1 MLLVFHSIAYLVAL
15 EGLLMSLCGIV
26 SWYPLG
32 DPSAAWQPLL
42 LCGLGTLL
50 FAAILWAVTPLRK
63 GRREITRRD
72 GIAIVAFGWLLAC
85 LLGALP
91 FLFSKTITSYAAAF
105 FEASSGL
112 TTTGSTVL
120 AHPEDVARGIL
131 LWRATT
137 HLLGGIGVLVLLVA
151 ILPLAGAGGSQIVRA
166 EAPSSGDRIEPRMTS
181 SAKVLWGTY
190 LLLTAFLIIAL
201 RIAGM
206 GIFDAICH
214 AFAAISTGGFSTH
227 AESIEFFHSRTI
239 DIILTVFMLLGA
251 LNFSH
256 HYRVLRGDGLPHL
269 RHRETL
275 FFLGTLATA
284 ILLLTLFLRLFSP
297 AYADA
302 SILHTLRHTAFNA
315 ISVASTTGFANTD
328 YGTWP
333 AIAQYLLLL
342 LFLIGG
348 VSGSTAGGIKSN
360 RIFVLVQAIRTQIR
374 LFLQPAAVLPVR
386 QDRKVIPP
394 SNLLAIFAFILLFA
408 LTIVIGTLVIL
419 PACPDFATA
428 TSAAAA
434 SLANT
439 GPGFSAVGPA
449 FTYDFFPP
457 FQQVFLA
464 LLMIAGRLEI
474 MTLLVL
480 FLPSFWRR

>member
-15 EGLLMSLCGIV
+15 EGLLMTVCGIA
-26 SWYPLG
+26 SWYPLR
-32 DPSAAWQPLL
+32 DPADAWLPLR

-50 FAAILWAVTPLRK
+50 FAAILWGVTPLRK
-63 GRREITRRD
+63 TRREITRRD
-72 GIAIVAFGWLLAC
+72 GIAIVAFGWLIAC
-85 LLGALP
+85 LLGAVPL
-91 FLFSKTITSYAAAF
+91 LLSKAVPTYAAAF

-112 TTTGSTVL
+112 TTTGSTVI

-137 HLLGGIGVLVLLVA
+137 HLLGGLGVLVLLVA

-166 EAPSSGDRIEPRMTS
+166 EAPSSGDRVEPRMTS
-181 SAKVLWGTY
+181 TAKVLWFTY
-190 LLLTAFLIIAL
+190 LGLTLVLIVCL
-201 RIAGM
+201 WLAGM
-206 GIFDAICH
+206 GPFDAICH

-227 AESIEFFHSRTI
+227 AESIEFFHSRAI

-251 LNFSH
+251 LNFAH
-256 HYRVLRGDGLPHL
+256 HYRAIRGDGLPHL

-275 FFLGTLATA
+275 FFLGTLGTG

-302 SILHTLRHTAFNA
+302 SLLHILRHTSFNA
-315 ISVASTTGFANTD
+315 ISLASTTGFSNTD

-342 LFLIGG
+342 LFVIGG
-348 VSGSTAGGIKSN
+348 VPGSTAGGLKSN
-360 RIFVLVQAIRTQIR
+360 RVYVLLQSIRTQVR

-386 QDRKVIPP
+386 QERKVIPP
-394 SNLLAIFAFILLFA
+394 ASLLAIFAFILLFA
-408 LTIVIGTLVIL
+408 LTILVGTLVLL
-419 PACPDFATA
+419 PVCPDFATA
-428 TSAAAA
+428 ASSAAA

-439 GPGFSAVGPA
+439 GPGFSAVGPSFNYA
-449 FTYDFFPP
+449 FFPA
-457 FQQVFLA
+457 FHQVFLA

-474 MTLLVL
+474 LTLLVL